1 MGGQKRWY
9 TLVEACE
16 IIGVTRST
24 FDKWRVK
31 GVAPRALKL
40 PNGSLRIEVED
51 LEAWLASLPEAA

>member
-1 MGGQKRWY
+1 MDTKRWY
-9 TLVEACE
+9 TLQEACE

-24 FDKWRVK
+24 FDKWRAK

-51 LEAWLASLPEAA
+51 LDAWLAALPVAA